1 MIRRDGARR
10 GGARAIAND
19 ARDAAGVR
27 SGRAGARDRWCKIGR
42 RRARAR
48 AANGGDGGRRDGR
61 ESAPMAV
68 AAASLSIKPFARA
81 GTGRG
86 RRKTDGEPRTR
97 AIVTCADKK

>member
-1 MIRRDGARR
+1 MARGAAARGRTRTTRATRRAFDRDAR
-10 GGARAIAND
+10 ARAID
-19 ARDAAGVR
+19 GVKLVD
-27 SGRAGARDRWCKIGR
+27 G
-42 RRARAR
+42 ARAR